1 MSAAP
6 MPVAVPGAVPPAR
19 WIIATDSAGVALD
32 RVRDPGVQLAWWQR
46 PVDDLL
52 VAGIRAVP
60 DEALPHLRLVVPSA
74 GVADA
79 LRRAAACDGGPLRL
93 LIRDV
98 DELARRFAA
107 ITRAAGLLIRLERI
121 SGDACRRW
129 HADHVPLR
137 LLCTYRDPT
146 TMLAP
151 PDTVSRTADGAV
163 QADDSS
169 AVQPPCLDVLILKG
183 QRFGDATPPAVHRSP
198 PLAGTGK
205 TRYLLAID
213 PAGGPD

>member
-6 MPVAVPGAVPPAR
+6 IPVAVPPAR
-19 WIIATDSAGVALD
+19 WIIGTDSAGAVLG

-46 PVDDLL
+46 PIDDRL

-60 DEALPHLRLVVPSA
+60 DQALPHLRLVVPSA
-74 GVADA
+74 GVTDA
-79 LRRAAACDGGPLRL
+79 LRRAAACDGGTLSL

-98 DELARRFAA
+98 GELARRFAA

-137 LLCTYRDPT
+137 LLCTYRGPT

-151 PDTVSRTADGAV
+151 PDAVGRAADGAV
-163 QADDSS
+163 LADDSS
-169 AVQPPCLDVLILKG
+169 VVQPTCLDVLILKG

-198 PLAGTGK
+198 PLADTGK

-213 PAGGPD
+213 PAYDPD